1 MANTELLENAVKEYK
16 IIAKFY
22 KERTCNDFKSPEYDI
37 LVRKITGRT
46 DELVGYLLNYFG
58 SEPVTMDDIRRSD
71 NVINNKSVTTDDIT
85 VELLET
91 IAPGAVP
98 CAMFKR
104 LTCNER
110 LPLDPRKMKNW
121 MGFCKHYASVLPFG
135 PSKNN

>member
-1 MANTELLENAVKEYK
+1 MANTELLANAVKEYK
-16 IIAKFY
+16 IIVKFY
-22 KERTCNDFKSPEYDI
+22 KERPDNDFKSPEYDI

-58 SEPVTMDDIRRSD
+58 SEPVTMDDIRLSD
-71 NVINNKSVTTDDIT
+71 NIINGRLITTEDIT

-104 LTCNER
+104 LTWNER

-121 MGFCKHYASVLPFG
+121 MGFCKHYASVIPMI
-135 PSKNN
+135 PDKNA